1 MTPAIK
7 FCIGVLAGLA
17 LTLAL
22 AAGARAQ
29 DTSANTQAP
38 VTASQSAAA
47 EAPKPAV
54 QPSHEELAKEM
65 EEPDCPSNMRP
76 STGMQE
82 MGPKSGMMGMMGMGM
97 QGRGKMPMPG
107 MGMPGMEMMGMP
119 MMHGSHD
126 AHDGSQP
133 EAGGQDDADAG
144 GHDARDCRRPD
155 QVRQGDGIG
164 QLALNSEQGRR
175 RLGLFEAGRNLHSFL
190 SHNRAWEWEQK
201 DPPWPTSRSLAAL
214 SPWDVCGRKR
224 GTQSVPRKSISS
236 VCCCGESAS
245 KALAEGL
252 AWPSCRTIA
261 VTRSAARPSCR

>member
-119 MMHGSHD
+119 MMQDHMMHMM
-126 AHDGSQP
+126 ARNP
-133 EAGGQDDADAG
+133 KLAGKMMQMRADMM
-144 GHDARDCRRPD
+144 
-155 QVRQGDGIG
+155 
-164 QLALNSEQGRR
+164 
-175 RLGLFEAGRNLHSFL
+175 
-190 SHNRAWEWEQK
+190 RAIADVLTKYGKEMESGN
-201 DPPWPTSRSLAAL
+201 WPST
-214 SPWDVCGRKR
+214 
-224 GTQSVPRKSISS
+224 
-236 VCCCGESAS
+236 AS
-245 KALAEGL
+245 KGDDD
-252 AWPSCRTIA
+252 
-261 VTRSAARPSCR
+261 